1 MPFHSNHNRGPRPD
15 RESKSDK
22 RQQDRIR
29 QREANKRQ
37 ENRKK
42 KEKTLFGFKI
52 GPPPKSDVQKKIDS
66 GQATVIATKSSGKI
80 VTTPTMDNKSLI
92 MSKATQQKT
101 KTDYLSSA
109 KNLAK
114 AKPAIGKAINP
125 PPKKFEKAS
134 ENFADFP
141 VDSKPASPIFNKASY
156 MVKGGKQ
163 EYKGA
168 PQLLEADKKLLS
180 KNTKAGKGI
189 TTPTPP
195 PKDSYTGPIFNKASY
210 MVKGGKQEYK
220 GQPTLL
226 RGGDKGTKSGGT
238 FASKEARQLLANAVR
253 EGKGQY
259 QGVLPTATTNFMG
272 QKRRVAKV
280 GSNFFRI
287 KSNRRL
293 AKDPM
298 SGIQLKYFKNQLAKG
313 TNELKWSLVK

>member
-1 MPFHSNHNRGPRPD
+1 MAPTFRFT
-15 RESKSDK
+15 
-22 RQQDRIR
+22 
-29 QREANKRQ
+29 
-37 ENRKK
+37 NRKPK
-42 KEKTLFGFKI
+42 KQKAKTIFGFKI
-52 GPPPKSDVQKKIDS
+52 GPPPKSDQEKRVERGATTIATRQLDS
-66 GQATVIATKSSGKI
+66 G
-80 VTTPTMDNKSLI
+80 KSLI
-92 MSKATQQKT
+92 STNKQTGRITTRAEEDQKIKAG
-101 KTDYLSSA
+101 SSPTA
-109 KNLAK
+109 QGR
-114 AKPAIGKAINP
+114 PANVT
-125 PPKKFEKAS
+125 KKFDNAGA
-134 ENFADFP
+134 NFSDFP
-141 VDSKPASPIFNKASY
+141 VDSKPATPIFNKASY

-189 TTPTPP
+189 TEPTLPQ
-195 PKDSYTGPIFNKASY
+195 KDSYTGPIFNKASY

-238 FASKEARQLLANAVR
+238 FASLDARQLLANAVR

-272 QKRRVAKV
+272 QKKRVAKV

>member
-1 MPFHSNHNRGPRPD
+1 MAPTFRFT
-15 RESKSDK
+15 
-22 RQQDRIR
+22 
-29 QREANKRQ
+29 
-37 ENRKK
+37 NRKPK
-42 KEKTLFGFKI
+42 KQKARTIFGFKI
-52 GPPPKSDVQKKIDS
+52 GPPPKSDQEKRVER
-66 GQATVIATKSSGKI
+66 GATTIATTGSGRI
-80 VTTPTMDNKSLI
+80 ITTPTQDNKSLI

-109 KNLAK
+109 QNLAK

-141 VDSKPASPIFNKASY
+141 VDSKPASPVFNKASY
-156 MVKGGKQ
+156 IVKGGKQ

-189 TTPTPP
+189 TAPSLP
-195 PKDSYTGPIFNKASY
+195 PKENISKPPKGPITSGI
-210 MVKGGKQEYK
+210 MS
-220 GQPTLL
+220 QPTLL

-272 QKRRVAKV
+272 QKKRVAKV